1 MSSNERNGSDRPKG
15 IGEPIPRR
23 EPTPHEEVDPEAY
36 LGPWRA
42 VASGDNPR
50 QGDIRF
56 LNGVPIVPTRIYG
69 RSGQG
74 LRTTIGEPIPTR
86 ETEPSVPITPRR
98 PLSGVPVLGAVADFV
113 GEVGRHM
120 PWARRTEIADGKSHI
135 SAVRGPGR
143 HKGQGNGKS

>member
-1 MSSNERNGSDRPKG
+1 MSPNERNGSDRPKG
-15 IGEPIPRR
+15 IGEPITRR
-23 EPTPHEEVDPEAY
+23 EPTPREEVDPDAY
-36 LGPWRA
+36 LGPWRP
-42 VASGDNPR
+42 VVRGDNPND
-50 QGDIRF
+50 GDVVLRDGIRY
-56 LNGVPIVPTRIYG
+56 VPTRIYG
-69 RSGQG
+69 GSGQG

-120 PWARRTEIADGKSHI
+120 PWARRTQIADGKSHI
-135 SAVRGPGR
+135 PTVRGPGR